1 MRVAIAALLC
11 LVAACASPSP
21 SAPSVSPSASP
32 VAASSSVAPAASASA
47 PPSASPPAAWL
58 PPWAGP
64 DAPAEVATRSVLP
77 FCGIEQGAGPALTI
91 NPEVRGCFL
100 AGYRDGT
107 GAEFA
112 SIQTTIEGDPIATI
126 WRTVPGGGVEL
137 LVDATQDKFGSGTWM
152 RTTCRQL
159 VNDQSEV
166 FSPDGCDE
174 GVAVP

>member
-1 MRVAIAALLC
+1 MRAVIATALLC
-11 LVAACASPSP
+11 LVAACGSPS
-21 SAPSVSPSASP
+21 PSVSPSAS
-32 VAASSSVAPAASASA
+32 SVAPATSASA
-47 PPSASPPAAWL
+47 AASPSPAAAWL
-58 PPWAGP
+58 PPWTGP
-64 DAPAEVATRSVLP
+64 DAPAEVVSRSVLP

-159 VNDQSEV
+159 VNDQREV
-166 FSPDGCDE
+166 FGTDGCDE
-174 GVAVP
+174 GVAIQ